1 MAKRPTGKTL
11 RDAREALGL
20 SQAVVAQKLG
30 ITPAA
35 VGHYEKGIAK
45 PPLPRAEQLA
55 KLLKIDVCLVPVS
68 DRAQRGSRKN
78 GPSEGGVSG
87 REAEVLAALR
97 GLPLSKRRPAMDM
110 ILAYARSAQG

>member
-1 MAKRPTGKTL
+1 MAKRPTGKVL

-20 SQAVVAQKLG
+20 SQSAIAEKLG

-45 PPLPRAEQLA
+45 PPLPRAQQLA
-55 KLLKIDVCLVPVS
+55 KLLKVDVQLIPVS
-68 DRAQRGSRKN
+68 SRAARGSRKAPES
-78 GPSEGGVSG
+78 GERVSA

-97 GLPLSKRRPAMDM
+97 SMPLAKRRPAVEM
-110 ILAYARSAQG
+110 ILAYSRSA